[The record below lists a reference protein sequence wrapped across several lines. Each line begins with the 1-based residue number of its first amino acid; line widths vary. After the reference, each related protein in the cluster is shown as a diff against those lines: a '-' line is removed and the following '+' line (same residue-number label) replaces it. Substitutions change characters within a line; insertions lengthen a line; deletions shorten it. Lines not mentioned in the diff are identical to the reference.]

1 VKPWIALL
9 LLVPAVAEAG
19 PLANALARH
28 GAADVTALRG
38 QSDVATRC
46 TLGAIYAKRGDLTR
60 AGLYLDGCDDSELPE
75 EVAVEIGKLA
85 RDTRRALEDS
95 QLAELQI
102 LALPEGTKVEATI
115 DALPDETLTT
125 PVVIWIPAGHY
136 EVHATV
142 GGKLL
147 SNVVDAKAHS
157 RSTTIIDP
165 HDQPTTIVAP
175 KDTSV
180 DFNEEGAA
188 ESTTGPPPDV
198 KRQPLLPCRFTG
210 TCTDAA
216 ESLADP
222 LAERATTSAHPGW
235 RIGARFGGGMF
246 NGGGDARAGFAA
258 AAVGRL
264 ALRGS
269 LFAAARL
276 DWSRRGGSVM
286 ADHGIDAVGA
296 SAGVGATVLDV
307 AALDLAVT
315 AALRTDVRFESMLDT
330 LPVSRFGLGASLA
343 VDAAIHD
350 TPLSVG
356 LRYEQGLTTLV
367 PGDRD
372 SAMLVEL
379 GVDWR

>member
-9 LLVPAVAEAG
+9 LLVPAVAEAC
-19 PLANALARH
+19 PLADALARH
-28 GAADVTALRG
+28 NAADVTALRG
-38 QSDVATRC
+38 QRDAGTRC

-60 AGLYLDGCDDSELPE
+60 AELYLDGCDDSELPE
-75 EVAVEIGKLA
+75 DVAVEIGKIA

-102 LALPEGTKVEATI
+102 LALPEGTKLEATI

-142 GGKLL
+142 GGKRL
-147 SNVVDAKAHS
+147 SNVVDAKPHS

-165 HDQPTTIVAP
+165 HDQPATVVEP

-188 ESTTGPPPDV
+188 ETTTGPPPDV

-210 TCTDAA
+210 TCTDAGDA
-216 ESLADP
+216 LADP
-222 LAERATTSAHPGW
+222 LADRATASSHPGW

-264 ALRGS
+264 ALSGS

-315 AALRTDVRFESMLDT
+315 ASLRTDVRFESMLDT
-330 LPVSRFGLGASLA
+330 LPVSRFGLGASVA

-350 TPLSVG
+350 TPLAVG

-372 SAMLVEL
+372 SAVLVEL